1 MDALQNPTEQLAA
14 LINYARVLGNSCMP
28 ILYKGY
34 CTTFLAYLCTSMLMK
49 RS

>member
-28 ILYKGY
+28 ILYNSLTGKP
-34 CTTFLAYLCTSMLMK
+34 LV
-49 RS
+49 